1 MLAVAIAA
9 SWLEG
14 LLDYFWSQPA
24 VARKATTASN
34 GSPIKTRG
42 LGGRT
47 KEMQK
52 KLTAKSTV
60 SISFARSVPPL
71 SRSRAGAPALSP
83 AYLEYVNMLMSVIL
97 INMVCNYFLC
107 RLQPRFESRRS
118 EQSWRYRRGFW
129 KFKEI
134 RRVVRRPLH
143 CAVPLSFSIDAD
155 VRSSMTSYIDHNV
168 VIHERRTQRPMGL
181 LAASVTSMTHPLRF
195 WLTREH

>member
-1 MLAVAIAA
+1 MQHHGWKAC
-9 SWLEG
+9 STTFG
-14 LLDYFWSQPA
+14 HSQPLHERQQQPPMA
-24 VARKATTASN
+24 AQLKHEGWEDEPKRCRKSL
-34 GSPIKTRG
+34 R
-42 LGGRT
+42 LR
-47 KEMQK
+47 
-52 KLTAKSTV
+52 
-60 SISFARSVPPL
+60 ARSVSLSPHSVPPI
-71 SRSRAGAPALSP
+71 SRLRAGAPALSP
-83 AYLEYVNMLMSVIL
+83 VYLEYVNMLMSVIL

-168 VIHERRTQRPMGL
+168 IH
-181 LAASVTSMTHPLRF
+181 
-195 WLTREH
+195 